1 MRRMLPRVRRQSRR
15 GEPDDVRPDLA
26 PMIDIVFNL
35 LVFFMCATKLRTV
48 EGFIRAYLPK
58 DRGLA
63 GGAATVRLDDVRVK
77 LLWHDA
83 HGRPAE
89 GADGHVVLAVGAHH
103 LNAPGDLDGPR
114 AAHHPAW
121 RELHARLLELQAAT
135 ADGAL
140 PVILDARPQVPTKHV
155 VSALNEVVRAG
166 LSDVTFTAPERS

>member
-1 MRRMLPRVRRQSRR
+1 MRRRSRR
-15 GEPDDVRPDLA
+15 GELDDVRPDLA

-63 GGAATVRLDDVRVK
+63 GGATRPLEDARLK
-77 LLWHDA
+77 LLWLDA
-83 HGRPAE
+83 HGSPSE
-89 GADGHVVLAVGAHH
+89 GDGGHVVLALGAHR

-121 RELHARLLELQAAT
+121 RDLHGRLLELQAAA

-140 PVILDARPQVPTKHV
+140 PVIIDARPQVPTQHV

-166 LSDVTFTAPERS
+166 LTDVTFAAPETSSP